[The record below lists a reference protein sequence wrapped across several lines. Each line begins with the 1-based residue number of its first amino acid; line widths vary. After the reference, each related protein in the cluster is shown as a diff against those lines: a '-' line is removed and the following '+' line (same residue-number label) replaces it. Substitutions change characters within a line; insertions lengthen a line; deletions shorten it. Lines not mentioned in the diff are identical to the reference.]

1 MEMMKLFNQSM
12 LNAAGKVKTRRLK
25 QSMQGPS
32 LIWGFKFDR
41 QCPLPLL
48 TQQFPL
54 LTPILQTFTRMDPP
68 TSATD
73 PDAHFDFFTKEVLP
87 SLPRNTTS
95 ILIFIPSY
103 FDLSECGTTS
113 TTPLSPSVPS
123 RKKRPSPQSCAHC
136 HISSQTVTRFL
147 FTVGERSTSAAT
159 TSTESQGWYP
169 TPCRITLISTARSWV
184 ALFGGALAR
193 GGLRS
198 SRRCV

>member
-1 MEMMKLFNQSM
+1 
-12 LNAAGKVKTRRLK
+12 
-25 QSMQGPS
+25 

-54 LTPILQTFTRMDPP
+54 LTTILQTFTRMDPP

-73 PDAHFDFFTKEVLP
+73 PGAHFDFLTKEVLP
-87 SLPRNTTS
+87 SLPRNTSTS

-103 FDLSECGTTS
+103 FDLSKCGTTP

-123 RKKRPSPQSCAHC
+123 RKKRPSPQSRAHS

-147 FTVGERSTSAAT
+147 FTVGERTTSAAT
-159 TSTESQGWYP
+159 TSTESQGWYS
-169 TPCRITLISTARSWV
+169 TPCRITLFSTTRSLL
-184 ALFGGALAR
+184 ALFGGALAM